1 MYVYILWNYCV
12 LYHSYSLHGE
22 CHNECAIKQSSFYK
36 VKLALHY
43 YSTCAIKFWLD
54 FLQKILDISK
64 MIFFNWNENK
74 IEINSFLTS
83 ALFQSFFDQ
92 EIAIE
97 IRQVHNRFIK
107 LPIILLFWYD
117 VQ

>member
-43 YSTCAIKFWLD
+43 YSTCAIKFWLVSGFSPKKLGYFQND
-54 FLQKILDISK
+54 F
-64 MIFFNWNENK
+64 
-74 IEINSFLTS
+74 
-83 ALFQSFFDQ
+83 FQL
-92 EIAIE
+92 
-97 IRQVHNRFIK
+97 K
-107 LPIILLFWYD
+107 WK
-117 VQ
+117 